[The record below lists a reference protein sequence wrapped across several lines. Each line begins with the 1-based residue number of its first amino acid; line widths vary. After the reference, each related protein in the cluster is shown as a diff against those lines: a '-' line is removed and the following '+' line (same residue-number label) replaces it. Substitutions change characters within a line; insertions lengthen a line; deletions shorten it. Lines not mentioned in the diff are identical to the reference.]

1 MRRFVILIALAA
13 ALALPAQA
21 LANGVPNNASGATQ
35 YHRTTPSVTP
45 PTQPSQLPFTGEDV
59 LLVVLAG
66 VLMTGAGFTLYRQ
79 VKHR

>member
-1 MRRFVILIALAA
+1 MRRLFILIAFIT

-21 LANGVPNNASGATQ
+21 VASG
-35 YHRTTPSVTP
+35 VTP
-45 PTQPSQLPFTGEDV
+45 GAAGAHQYVRTEPVVSPPQQPTLPFTGEDV

-66 VLMTGAGFTLYRQ
+66 VLLTGAGLTLYRQ

>member
-1 MRRFVILIALAA
+1 MRRLIILIAFIT

-21 LANGVPNNASGATQ
+21 VANGVEENASGATQ
-35 YHRTTPSVTP
+35 YVRTTPSVTP
-45 PTQPSQLPFTGEDV
+45 PAQAQLPFTGEDV

-66 VLMTGAGFTLYRQ
+66 LLLTGGGVMLYRQ

>member
-1 MRRFVILIALAA
+1 MRRFVILFALIA

-21 LANGVPNNASGATQ
+21 VANGVPNNASGATQ

-45 PTQPSQLPFTGEDV
+45 PTSSQLPFTGEDL

-66 VLMTGAGFTLYRQ
+66 VLLTGAGLTLYRQ

>member
-1 MRRFVILIALAA
+1 MRRFLILIALIT

-21 LANGVPNNASGATQ
+21 VANGVPSNASGATQ
-35 YHRTTPSVTP
+35 YHRVTPTVEPPTTPG
-45 PTQPSQLPFTGEDV
+45 QLPFTGEDV

-66 VLMTGAGFTLYRQ
+66 VLLTGTGLTLYRQ

>member
-1 MRRFVILIALAA
+1 MRRFLLLIAFIA

-21 LANGVPNNASGATQ
+21 VANGVPNNASGATQ

-66 VLMTGAGFTLYRQ
+66 VLLTGAGLTLYRQ

>member
-1 MRRFVILIALAA
+1 MRRFVILVAFITALT
-13 ALALPAQA
+13 LPAQA
-21 LANGVPNNASGATQ
+21 VANGVPSNASGATQ

-45 PTQPSQLPFTGEDV
+45 PTTPSQLPFTGEDV

-66 VLMTGAGFTLYRQ
+66 ALLTGAGLTLYRQ

>member
-1 MRRFVILIALAA
+1 MRRFFILIAFIT

-21 LANGVPNNASGATQ
+21 VANGVPSNASGATQ
-35 YHRTTPSVTP
+35 YHRVTPAVTP
-45 PTQPSQLPFTGEDV
+45 PTTPSQLPFTGEDV

-66 VLMTGAGFTLYRQ
+66 VLLTGTGLTLYRQ

>member
-1 MRRFVILIALAA
+1 MRRFVILIAFIA

-21 LANGVPNNASGATQ
+21 VANGVPNNASGATQ

-45 PTQPSQLPFTGEDV
+45 PTHRPAPVPGEDV
-59 LLVVLAG
+59 LLVALAG
-66 VLMTGAGFTLYRQ
+66 VLLTGAGLTLYRQ

>member
-1 MRRFVILIALAA
+1 MRRFVILIAFIA

-21 LANGVPNNASGATQ
+21 LAGGVPSNASGATQ
-35 YHRTTPSVTP
+35 YHRVTPSVTP
-45 PTQPSQLPFTGEDV
+45 PAPPSQLPFTGEDV

-66 VLMTGAGFTLYRQ
+66 VLLTGAGFTLYRQ